1 MKYLVKGLAA
11 GVGARN
17 KLSVEKIKE
26 LEDKMQK
33 GVSDFFAKS
42 KINSKFL

>member
-17 KLSVEKIKE
+17 KLSEEKIKQ
-26 LEDKMQK
+26 LEEKMRK

-42 KINSKFL
+42 KVPR